1 LTTHRR
7 IRTTATLATL
17 LVVIGCATIDQLAPP
32 VGALALREGE
42 TMGVNAQNLEQGRA
56 IYITKCA
63 RCHSP
68 EPVAGY
74 TEAQWRETLPRMS
87 HEAMLTAQ
95 ETSDV
100 RNYVM
105 VTLRAMAGSTGEAA
119 APDPAPAGDDTR
131 GP

>member
-7 IRTTATLATL
+7 IRTAATLATL
-17 LVVIGCATIDQLAPP
+17 LIVIGCAAIDQLAPP

-42 TMGVNAQNLEQGRA
+42 AMGVTAQNLERGRT
-56 IYITKCA
+56 IYITNCA

-68 EPVAGY
+68 EPIASY
-74 TEAQWRETLPRMS
+74 SEAQWRETLPRMS

-105 VTLRAMAGSTGEAA
+105 VTLRSAAGSTEKAS
-119 APDPAPAGDDTR
+119 PPEPAPAGDGTR